1 MSLLTITSCLLVFAY
16 DCSAVDIMPELK
28 KNILNFGYGVNFKYE
43 GMLSHSFDR
52 FYIVT
57 KFELPRTQDLKLAT
71 FGFDFECSYANHTST
86 STTDYAR
93 LMSYCMK
100 IAPYARFYQR
110 QIQYYNKT
118 AYDTLANDIGKILPK
133 FPADKRQKRGAILT
147 TILGS
152 VASKVIGLAYEGISS
167 FLHHKRHKALHK
179 AVSVMNK
186 RSNVQR
192 NRIHHLEDSMIMY
205 GVYNSDTLKDLID
218 TVHRMQNFTTWNEKT
233 FAGKLHDWMELYS
246 RDEGVHNYA
255 INSILFLTTV
265 REKYVRMYERFLE
278 ELKLYSRSIRILSKG
293 YLPISLLPPSKLE
306 KILNEVKIAIM
317 KSNKDYDLVL
327 TRLYLYYDMKLVTF
341 GIDSQ
346 RNLIVQFPVFVQPY
360 TQKRLVMYQI
370 ETVPVPI
377 LDENE
382 QAHSYTELKIEK
394 PYIALSDETYITL
407 CSQEL
412 KTCKRIGYE
421 YYCEELFVIK
431 SKTRY
436 SCASTIFFNLES
448 DVIRANCEF
457 QYYYNK
463 TDVKPTVL
471 DGGFQIILANWPS
484 YRKIMC
490 SHHNNIPVN
499 IPGHPYVLMNRSIL
513 CNCDIE
519 AESNFLL
526 ESLAA
531 CEGPDAKTDLE
542 MHFTVNL
549 AFMNYFDDILENF
562 EKPIALNWTKQEQIL
577 QISLKT
583 FEINPNLINAPT
595 MLKELAVRYR
605 NKKNT
610 FDKEERNL
618 DKPGENNS
626 KFQSFLNSFMVDVL
640 IFIAALITLIVALI
654 VMYVLYGQSK
664 LKALVTNI
672 AMQRIRAVEAADM
685 NGTLCTCMTQ
695 WYIMGM
701 LIIITLGMLYLV
713 TSKIRKTS
721 FCKGRLFSNN
731 TKILLFISNAYSYVP
746 VKLRRIAGSI
756 HLF

>member
-1 MSLLTITSCLLVFAY
+1 M
-16 DCSAVDIMPELK
+16 
-28 KNILNFGYGVNFKYE
+28 
-43 GMLSHSFDR
+43 
-52 FYIVT
+52 
-57 KFELPRTQDLKLAT
+57 
-71 FGFDFECSYANHTST
+71 
-86 STTDYAR
+86 
-93 LMSYCMK
+93 
-100 IAPYARFYQR
+100 
-110 QIQYYNKT
+110 
-118 AYDTLANDIGKILPK
+118 
-133 FPADKRQKRGAILT
+133 
-147 TILGS
+147 
-152 VASKVIGLAYEGISS
+152 
-167 FLHHKRHKALHK
+167 
-179 AVSVMNK
+179 
-186 RSNVQR
+186 
-192 NRIHHLEDSMIMY
+192 
-205 GVYNSDTLKDLID
+205 
-218 TVHRMQNFTTWNEKT
+218 
-233 FAGKLHDWMELYS
+233 
-246 RDEGVHNYA
+246 
-255 INSILFLTTV
+255 TTV
-265 REKYVRMYERFLE
+265 QEKYVRMYERFIK
-278 ELKLYSRSIRILSKG
+278 ELKLYSRAIRVLSKG
-293 YLPISLLPPSKLE
+293 YLPILLLPPSKLE
-306 KILNEVKIAIM
+306 KILNEVRIAIM

-327 TRLYLYYDMKLVTF
+327 TRLYLYYDMKLVTV
-341 GIDSQ
+341 GIDNQ

-382 QAHSYTELKIEK
+382 QAQSYTELKIEK
-394 PYIALSDETYITL
+394 PYVALNEETYITL
-407 CSQEL
+407 RTQEL
-412 KTCKRIGYE
+412 KMCKRIGYE

-436 SCASTIFFNLES
+436 SWASAIFFNLES

-463 TDVKPTVL
+463 INIKPTVL

-519 AESNFLL
+519 ADSNFLL

-549 AFMNYFDDILENF
+549 AFMNYFYDILEDVG
-562 EKPIALNWTKQEQIL
+562 KQISLNWTTQEQIL
-577 QISLKT
+577 PISLKT
-583 FEINPNLINAPT
+583 FEISPNLINAPKT
-595 MLKELAVRYR
+595 LRERYR

-610 FDKEERNL
+610 LDKKKHNL
-618 DKPGENNS
+618 DKPGEKNS

-640 IFIAALITLIVALI
+640 IFIAALITLIIALI
-654 VMYVLYGQSK
+654 VIYVLYGQSK

-701 LIIITLGMLYLV
+701 LIIITLGMLYFV
-713 TSKIRKTS
+713 TNKIRKTS

-756 HLF
+756 HLFRIKGRLKPENVKLKKNWIWDVLEIDWTDVRITLNDNEIRLPRSVIIPFSKKYRARKLLRKHPLLFYLMLKQGKTWFSLVPEPIHPSVTIDNN